1 MNREQKRKQQK
12 NLRKLGIDKRSF
24 DVLVGLQA
32 IKKSTQTIQSGD
44 RVKLNV
50 DAIRN
55 VKDYD
60 RLSNLYKKFVAD
72 HEDDEFTAIVDD
84 GVGKY
89 GNLFSLKEDPAGWLF
104 WSGDLIKV

>member
-1 MNREQKRKQQK
+1 MHRDQTRAQQQNVRKI
-12 NLRKLGIDKRSF
+12 GTTKRSLG
-24 DVLVGLQA
+24 VTSALQA

-55 VKDYD
+55 GKDYD
-60 RLSNLYKKFVAD
+60 RLSDLYKKFVAD